1 MAKASSGPGRRAR
14 PAAKNQSNQSNRAN
28 PSTPSNRANPPQ
40 RAAAG
45 RTTPLQASRVARLRK
60 ERPMLGALVPVA
72 LIVVALVAL
81 VVIKAT
87 GGSSSP
93 AAASKM
99 AAGSGS
105 TVSNA
110 GTAPLASGVLT
121 DVSSV
126 SSATR
131 SAIGEPSGTVNPAS
145 TGAKTTLT
153 ASNGKPEILFIGAEF
168 CPYCAAE
175 RWSVVEALSRFGTFS
190 GLTATHSSS
199 SDIYPD
205 TKTFSFYGATYSSTN
220 LDFTSVELET
230 NQPSGSSYTSL
241 QTPTAAQTALLSKYD
256 KAPYTSQPGS
266 IPFLDIA
273 NKYVSV
279 GAGYSPQVLQ
289 GLSMQQIAAQLNNPK
304 STVAI
309 AVDGEA
315 NRIVA
320 AITAA
325 TGVRPDTTTTTATS
339 TTSTTT
345 TAVGS

>member
-1 MAKASSGPGRRAR
+1 
-14 PAAKNQSNQSNRAN
+14 
-28 PSTPSNRANPPQ
+28 
-40 RAAAG
+40 
-45 RTTPLQASRVARLRK
+45 
-60 ERPMLGALVPVA
+60 MLGALVPVA

-93 AAASKM
+93 AAASKV

-105 TVSNA
+105 TGSSA

-121 DVSSV
+121 DVSSI
-126 SSATR
+126 SPATLSAV
-131 SAIGEPSGTVNPAS
+131 GEPSGTVSPSS

-190 GLTATHSSS
+190 GLTATHSSTT
-199 SDIYPD
+199 DIYPD
-205 TKTFSFYGATYSSTN
+205 TKTFSFYGATYSSTS

-241 QTPTAAQTALLSKYD
+241 QTPTAAQTALLAKYD

-279 GAGYSPQVLQ
+279 GAGYSPQVLE

-320 AITAA
+320 AITTA
-325 TGVRPDTTTTTATS
+325 TGVQPNSATATPTS
-339 TTSTTT
+339 TTTTT